1 MTKSPQLNKQTKS
14 EPEYIKVG
22 FFKVKKGL
30 PWYHYRSVWLILIII
45 PVLTLIASISMVYTA
60 ATSNLAGGA
69 HESYYKK
76 GLSPNELAPREEEA
90 KKMGLSAKLSVQE
103 KQILIDF
110 NKPLNTD
117 NLIMKFQHPTLESKD
132 FSLPLQAIG
141 SDKQHF
147 FIAVPENL
155 RKNKWDI
162 FIDPST
168 DNWRVKGRLL
178 ERENAIDLT
187 PFGQ

>member
-1 MTKSPQLNKQTKS
+1 MSKSPQENKRNKP
-14 EPEYIKVG
+14 EPKQIKVG
-22 FFKVKKGL
+22 FFKVKQGL

-60 ATSNLAGGA
+60 STSNLAGGA

-76 GLSPNELAPREEEA
+76 GLSPNELAPREEAA

-117 NLIMKFQHPTLESKD
+117 NLIIKFQHPTLEARD
-132 FSLPLQAIG
+132 FSQPLQAIG
-141 SDKQHF
+141 RDKQHF
-147 FIAVPENL
+147 FIAVPKNL

-162 FIDPST
+162 FIDPAT

-178 ERENAIDLT
+178 EWENAIDLT